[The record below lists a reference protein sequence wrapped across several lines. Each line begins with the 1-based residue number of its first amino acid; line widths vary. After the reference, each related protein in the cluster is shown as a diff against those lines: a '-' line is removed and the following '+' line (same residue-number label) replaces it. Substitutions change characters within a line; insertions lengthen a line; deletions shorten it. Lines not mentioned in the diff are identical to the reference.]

1 MTTKFWDFFN
11 NEAAPKLAH
20 REVTFRKMFEYL
32 DEFDTPV
39 TIVETGCLRQ
49 LGNYAGDGQSTLLF
63 DRYVTDRGQGSHV
76 YSVDLD
82 PVAVAA
88 CQSVVSKNVT
98 VTASD
103 SVAYLNTLAE
113 QFIANDTQI
122 ALLYLDSFDVNW
134 DYWFPSAAH
143 HLKEL
148 CVAQRFINHDTMV
161 VVDDCGLTSMVLPQP
176 DGTLALSGNIQ
187 ACLLYTSPSPR
198 D

>member
-20 REVTFRKMFEYL
+20 REVSFRKMFEYL

-49 LGNYAGDGQSTLLF
+49 LGNFAGDGQSTLLF

-82 PVAVAA
+82 PTAVGA

-98 VTASD
+98 VTAGD
-103 SVAYLNTLAE
+103 SVAH
-113 QFIANDTQI
+113 
-122 ALLYLDSFDVNW
+122 LLSLI
-134 DYWFPSAAH
+134 H
-143 HLKEL
+143 
-148 CVAQRFINHDTMV
+148 I
-161 VVDDCGLTSMVLPQP
+161 
-176 DGTLALSGNIQ
+176 
-187 ACLLYTSPSPR
+187 
-198 D
+198 